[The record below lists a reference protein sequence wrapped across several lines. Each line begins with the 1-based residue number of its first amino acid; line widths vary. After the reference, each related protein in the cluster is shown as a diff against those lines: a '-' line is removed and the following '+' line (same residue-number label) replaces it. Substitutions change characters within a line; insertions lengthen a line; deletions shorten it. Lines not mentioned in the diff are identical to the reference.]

1 MKSCGFK
8 NIEITKRKI
17 SGKNLTPY
25 RDIIGKFANSN
36 KGKKVYS
43 HEYLIVGKK

>member
-1 MKSCGFK
+1 MKTCGFK

-25 RDIIGKFANSN
+25 RDTIGKFANSN
-36 KGKKVYS
+36 KGRKVYS
-43 HEYLIVGKK
+43 HEYLIIGRK